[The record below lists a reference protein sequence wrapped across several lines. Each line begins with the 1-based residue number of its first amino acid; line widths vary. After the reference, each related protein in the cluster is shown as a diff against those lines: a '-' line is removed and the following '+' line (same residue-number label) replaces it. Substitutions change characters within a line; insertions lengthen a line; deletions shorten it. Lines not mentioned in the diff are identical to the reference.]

1 MSDRALLT
9 IEFADKRPGQLLL
22 WPQTSAQVEALRQ
35 GQVAGASSR
44 VTATLKLTRFAGE
57 ANQNLPVLEEDGSL
71 TLLLGLGKALTTRS
85 LREAAAA
92 GLAAVPSGQSF
103 VFSVPANGGPA
114 NAEHV
119 RAAIEG
125 LWLGGY
131 RYKFGGAP
139 QLGQGQT
146 ATLLGTAGAAALGEE
161 LRRARARIEGML
173 LTRDLVNATAEE
185 LGPEELAAAARQ
197 VAEEH
202 GWRAHT
208 WTGDEVRQQGFR
220 LVHAVG
226 RAATRPPTVTVID
239 NLAPGQKPAL
249 ALIGKGVVFDTGG
262 LNLKPG
268 NSMALMRKDMGG
280 AGTLIGVLSTL
291 GRLGIKL
298 PFLALVPSAENAV
311 AGNAMRPGDVFRAF
325 DGQSVEI
332 GNTDAE
338 GRLLLADAF
347 GYARQRGAERILD
360 LATLTGAARVAL
372 GPDWP
377 ALFGTDRGLVE
388 ALLAN
393 GRRNDEPL
401 WELPLV
407 EEYERELDSPFA
419 DLNNSANDGR
429 AGAITAALFLKRF
442 AKDTPWAHI
451 DLYAWEDRGRPGF
464 PRGGN
469 GMCVRSV
476 AELVEGLAR

>member
-1 MSDRALLT
+1 MPDRAQLT

-22 WPQTSAQVEALRQ
+22 WPQTTIQVEALRQ
-35 GQVAGASSR
+35 SQVPGVSGR

-103 VFSVPANGGPA
+103 AFSVPTVGGVATP
-114 NAEHV
+114 ELV

-131 RYKFGGAP
+131 RYKFGGAT

-146 ATLLGTAGAAALGEE
+146 ASLLGAGALASAREE
-161 LRRARARIEGML
+161 LRRARACVEGML

-197 VAEEH
+197 VAQEH
-202 GWRAHT
+202 GWQAQT
-208 WTGDEVRQQGFR
+208 WTGEECRQQGFR

-226 RAATRPPTVTVID
+226 RAAQRPPTVTVID
-239 NLAPGQKPAL
+239 NLSPGQRPAI

-262 LNLKPG
+262 LNIKPG

-280 AGTLIGVLSTL
+280 AGTLIGILATL
-291 GRLGIKL
+291 GRLGVRL
-298 PFLALVPSAENAV
+298 PFLALVPSAENAI

-347 GYARQRGAERILD
+347 GYARQRGAERLLD
-360 LATLTGAARVAL
+360 L
-372 GPDWP
+372 

-388 ALLAN
+388 ALLAH
-393 GRRNDEPL
+393 GKRNDEPL

-407 EEYERELDSPFA
+407 EDYERELDSPFA
-419 DLNNSANDGR
+419 DLNNSSNDGR

-451 DLYAWEDRGRPGF
+451 DLYAWEDRGRPGY

-476 AELVEGLAR
+476 ADVVEELARK